1 MLWRKRRLSTER
13 HAFTIT
19 INLYTSY
26 RYNNKTNSNGKRQNT
41 LEAPSPSQKK
51 SPDVKTRASNED
63 EKRLQ
68 ARAVKRQPYKKIVLQ
83 TKRMWKSRCI
93 STGADVQNTLF
104 TDTPTSYPRS
114 VSAKNTVFQPTKKSR
129 KPLMLWSKQ
138 TLSTVNVA
146 FTITINFVYILI
158 K

>member
-1 MLWRKRRLSTER
+1 M
-13 HAFTIT
+13 
-19 INLYTSY
+19 
-26 RYNNKTNSNGKRQNT
+26 
-41 LEAPSPSQKK
+41 
-51 SPDVKTRASNED
+51 
-63 EKRLQ
+63 
-68 ARAVKRQPYKKIVLQ
+68 
-83 TKRMWKSRCI
+83 
-93 STGADVQNTLF
+93 QNTLF

-114 VSAKNTVFQPTKKSR
+114 VSAENTVFQPTKKSR